1 MFTRCRRRRSG
12 LGSDDKISD
21 RVLHPLGGWGAIV
34 FKPVERWS
42 YLDCIET
49 VQVYVVILKLLRQ
62 ASGYIVNKYRL
73 FEHLARSLRE

>member
-34 FKPVERWS
+34 LESEERWS

-49 VQVYVVILKLLRQ
+49 VQVYVVVLKLLRE
-62 ASGYIVNKYRL
+62 ASGYIVDKYRL
-73 FEHLARSLRE
+73 FEHLTRSLCE